1 MSRLG
6 STLGG
11 VLAALEAMKDSL
23 VRHLTR
29 NEETGWV
36 FAHPT
41 MADAYSGLMRS
52 PDLIG
57 HLLAGFPLEV
67 LMREVTCGDVGVQGA
82 LVVGPTHYDMVLDR
96 LDEPLAGAG
105 FEKWRERDRRR
116 LFLATRCGA
125 AFLERWCGRNA
136 DIVEGL
142 AEPGLMLQAM
152 SDNQLVARLSEFRL
166 FPERLRVHFAE
177 QLMAYCLS
185 GHDPAVLYDETLK
198 SVLTAAEWEALLL
211 RVRSELLDD
220 LHGAI
225 HTCTADADLSTTDL
239 ESVVEPLSTLALHLP
254 DLFPGDDYV
263 AQRAQELDSLLDQWM
278 SDNQSEARPER
289 HDRRP
294 RGSAQADRDWSHGP
308 TRSVFDDLLD
318 GREDVS

>member
-1 MSRLG
+1 
-6 STLGG
+6 
-11 VLAALEAMKDSL
+11 
-23 VRHLTR
+23 
-29 NEETGWV
+29 
-36 FAHPT
+36 
-41 MADAYSGLMRS
+41 
-52 PDLIG
+52 
-57 HLLAGFPLEV
+57 
-67 LMREVTCGDVGVQGA
+67 
-82 LVVGPTHYDMVLDR
+82 
-96 LDEPLAGAG
+96 
-105 FEKWRERDRRR
+105 
-116 LFLATRCGA
+116 
-125 AFLERWCGRNA
+125 
-136 DIVEGL
+136 
-142 AEPGLMLQAM
+142 MLQAM